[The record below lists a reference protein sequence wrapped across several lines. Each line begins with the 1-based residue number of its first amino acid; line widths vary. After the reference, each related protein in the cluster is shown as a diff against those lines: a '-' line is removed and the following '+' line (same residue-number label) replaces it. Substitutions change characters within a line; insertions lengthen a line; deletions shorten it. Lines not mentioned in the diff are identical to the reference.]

1 MIPFRYTYVL
11 YILLIAVTF
20 SCKNNAV
27 KNSSDTFFQKKTSAE
42 TGINFNNTIVEDD
55 VTNLIS
61 NEYAY
66 MGGGVGIGDFN
77 NDGLQDVF
85 FTANQTSSQLYINEG
100 KNHFKNRTDKAAV
113 KTNAWC
119 TGVSVIDIN
128 NDGWQDMYVCV
139 SGNAPAANRH
149 NLLFINNGVSPTSLG
164 DGRGEVTFS
173 EQAAAYGLADT
184 SFSTQATFLDYD
196 KDGDLDMYLVNNQ
209 IGAGNPNDI
218 LQKDVSGNS
227 IRNDRLYKNN
237 GIDVNKKHAV
247 FTDVSMQAGI
257 KEDGYGLGV
266 VVSDMNND
274 GWPDMYVTND
284 YLSNDLL
291 WLNNKNGTFTNT
303 IASSLNHQSYSSMG
317 VDAADINNDG
327 LMDIATL
334 DMMPE
339 ESERQKM
346 MFSFLTYERY
356 EMERRAGYEPEF
368 MRNMLHLNNGNLK
381 INDTVLPRF
390 SEIGQLAGISRTD
403 WSWSVLM
410 ADFDNDGWNDMH
422 ITNGM
427 GKDLINADF
436 VLYRANTK
444 PEDFDVPQERW
455 QVLQEKLK
463 GYGAVPLQNYFYK
476 NNRDYS
482 FANLSNDVGLNETS
496 ISNGAAYADFDN
508 DGDLDLVVNNINQ
521 AAFFYENTQSDK
533 KHFIS
538 FALQGDTPN
547 TDGLGTKIFL
557 YAGSKIQIAE
567 QSPVRGYLSSV
578 DKRLHF
584 GLDSITTIDSAVVI
598 WSDNKKQLL
607 KNIGIDT
614 ILTLKYSDAGKT
626 INNVAQSP
634 LFLFNDFTN
643 TSGLGFKHYEPFF
656 NDYSFQRLLPQ
667 KYSQLGPYI
676 STGDING
683 DGLEDF
689 FIGGAFNQSGKICL
703 QQANGKFK
711 EKNLVTGKKYEED
724 MGSVLF
730 DADGDKDLDLLVT
743 GGSIEVD
750 KGSPYYK
757 PRLYLNDGKGNF
769 AISINAIPA
778 AVNTSASCV
787 SACDYDSDGDMDL
800 FIGGRVS
807 LDYPEIPNSYL
818 LQNNNGVF
826 TDITASVNEN
836 LSKAGMITAAVWTD
850 FNNDKQI
857 DLVLAGDWMALKFFA
872 NEKGTLV
879 DVTSKTTLNNNEG
892 MWRSLIAADIDND
905 GDEDLVAGNMG
916 MNNKYNVDALH
927 PAKLFAKDI
936 DANGSID
943 PILCYYFKTKNK
955 QRELLPAYSLLQIA
969 EQVPSIKKKF
979 LLNEDYSKASLTQII
994 DEKKS
999 INFTCT
1005 EMNSCWFE
1013 NTGGGK
1019 FVKHILP
1026 IQAQFAPV
1034 NAIICYDFNND
1045 GIKDMLIAGNEYQTE
1060 VMTGRYDAS
1069 YGLLLIGRK
1078 DKTFAATTPSQSGFV
1093 VKGDVKDLKLIVGKN
1108 MEVKIV
1114 VGVNDEKMKIFKVN
1128 TNARN

>member
-1 MIPFRYTYVL
+1 LEFTKALTAQRPYRLLLFFY
-11 YILLIAVTF
+11 LIASVFLF
-20 SCKNNAV
+20 SCKEQQPGSGTQGTIFT
-27 KNSSDTFFQKKTSAE
+27 KKSSVE

-55 VTNLIS
+55 ATNLIT

-66 MGGGVGIGDFN
+66 MGGGVGVGDFN

-85 FTANQTSSQLYINEG
+85 FTANQTSAQLYINDG
-100 KNHFKNRTDKAAV
+100 NNHFKNITVAAGLQ
-113 KTNAWC
+113 TTAWC
-119 TGVSVIDIN
+119 TGVSLVDIN
-128 NDGWQDMYVCV
+128 NDGWQDIYVCV
-139 SGNAPAANRH
+139 SGNAPAQNRR
-149 NLLFINNGVSPTSLG
+149 NLLFINNHNL
-164 DGRGEVTFS
+164 TFT
-173 EQAAAYGLADT
+173 EQAADYGLADT
-184 SFSTQATFLDYD
+184 SYSTQAAFLDYD

-218 LQKDVSGNS
+218 LAKDVSGNS

-237 GIDVNKKHAV
+237 GIAKEKNHPV
-247 FTDVSMQAGI
+247 FTDISLQAGI

-266 VVSDMNND
+266 VVTDINND

-291 WLNNKNGTFTNT
+291 WLNNKNGTFTNV
-303 IASSLNHQSYSSMG
+303 IAASLNHQSYSSMG

-327 LMDIATL
+327 LIDITTL

-346 MFSFLTYERY
+346 MFSFLSYERY
-356 EMERRAGYEPEF
+356 EMERNAGYEPEF

-444 PEDFDVPQERW
+444 PENFEQPQERW
-455 QVLQEKLK
+455 KVLQEKLS
-463 GYGAVPLQNYFYK
+463 GYGAVPLPNYLYK
-476 NNRDYS
+476 NNKDYGFNNIS
-482 FANLSNDVGLNETS
+482 DDAGINEVS

-521 AAFFYENTQSDK
+521 EAFFYENTQTGTK
-533 KHFIS
+533 QKHYIS
-538 FALQGDTPN
+538 FALQGDSLN
-547 TDGLGTKIFL
+547 NDALGTKIFL
-557 YAGSKIQIAE
+557 YANNKIQTAE

-584 GLDSITTIDSAVVI
+584 GLGSSDVIDSAVII
-598 WSDNKKQLL
+598 WPDEKKKIL
-607 KNIGIDT
+607 KNIPADT
-614 ILTLKYSDAGKT
+614 ILLINNSDAGKT
-626 INNVAQSP
+626 VSNSTVNTSL
-634 LFLFNDFTN
+634 LFTDITN
-643 TSGLGFKHYEPFF
+643 TAALSFKHYEPFF

-676 STGDING
+676 AVADVNG
-683 DGLEDF
+683 DGLQDF
-689 FIGGAFNQSGKICL
+689 FIGGAFNQSGKICI
-703 QQANGKFK
+703 QQLNGQFV
-711 EKNLVTGKKYEED
+711 EKDLVTGKKYEED
-724 MGSVLF
+724 MGSAFF
-730 DADGDKDLDLLVT
+730 DADGDKDVDLLVAS
-743 GGSIEVD
+743 GSIEVD

-769 AISINAIPA
+769 AININAIPA
-778 AVNTSASCV
+778 AVNTSGSCI
-787 SACDYDSDGDMDL
+787 ATGDYDNDGDADV

-826 TDITASVNEN
+826 TDVTATVNES
-836 LSKAGMITAAVWTD
+836 LLKAGMITAAVFTD
-850 FNNDKQI
+850 FNSDKQT
-857 DLVLAGDWMALKFFA
+857 DLVLAGEWMSLRFYKNENGKFT
-872 NEKGTLV
+872 E
-879 DVTSKTTLNNNEG
+879 VTAAAGLNNNNG

-905 GDEDLVAGNMG
+905 GDEDLVAGNAG
-916 MNNKYNVDALH
+916 MNNKYGVDELH

-936 DANGSID
+936 DRNGSTD
-943 PILCYYFKTKNK
+943 PVLCYYFPAKNK
-955 QRELLPAYSLLQIA
+955 ERKLLPANSLLQIA

-979 LLNEDYSKASLTQII
+979 LLNEDYSKAALSQII
-994 DEKKS
+994 DEEGS
-999 INFTCT
+999 VSFTCN
-1005 EMNSCWFE
+1005 EMNTCWFE
-1013 NTGGGK
+1013 NTGKGK

-1026 IQAQFAPV
+1026 VQAQFAPV
-1034 NAIICYDFNND
+1034 NAIICRDFNND
-1045 GIKDMLIAGNEYQTE
+1045 GIKDLLIAGNEYQAE
-1060 VMTGRYDAS
+1060 VMTGRYDAF
-1069 YGLLLIGRK
+1069 YGLLLTGNK
-1078 DKTFAATTPSQSGFV
+1078 NKLFTALPPLQTGFA
-1093 VKGDVKDLKLIVGKN
+1093 VKGDVKDLKYITDKN
-1108 MEVKIV
+1108 KKVKIL
-1114 VGVNDEKMKIFKVN
+1114 VGINNEKMKIFSAN
-1128 TNARN
+1128 

>member
-1 MIPFRYTYVL
+1 MISCSNK
-11 YILLIAVTF
+11 ILFFFGVVMIVAGA
-20 SCKNNAV
+20 CKNKTV
-27 KNSSDTFFQKKTSAE
+27 KNITVLFKSKTTVE
-42 TGINFNNTIVEDD
+42 TGIDFNNTIVEDD

-61 NEYAY
+61 NEYSY

-85 FTANQTSSQLYINEG
+85 FSANQTSSQLYINEG
-100 KNHFKNRTDKAAV
+100 KNHFKNATNDAGV

-119 TGVSVIDIN
+119 TGVNVIDIN
-128 NDGWQDMYVCV
+128 NDGWQDVYVCV

-149 NLLFINNGVSPTSLG
+149 NLLFVNN
-164 DGRGEVTFS
+164 RNATFT
-173 EQAAAYGLADT
+173 EQAKDYGLADT
-184 SFSTQATFLDYD
+184 SFSTQAAFLDYD
-196 KDGDLDMYLVNNQ
+196 KDGDLDLYLVNNQ

-218 LQKDVSGNS
+218 LQKDVSGHS
-227 IRNDRLYKNN
+227 IRNDKLYKNN
-237 GIDVNKKHAV
+237 GIAANKNHPL
-247 FTDVSMQAGI
+247 FTDVSMEAGI

-266 VVSDMNND
+266 VVTDVNND
-274 GWPDMYVTND
+274 GHPDLYVTND

-291 WLNNKNGTFTNT
+291 WLNNKNGSFTNV
-303 IASSLNHQSYSSMG
+303 IASALNHQSYSSMG

-327 LMDIATL
+327 LVDIATL

-368 MRNMLHLNNGNLK
+368 IRNMLHLNNGNLT

-390 SEIGQLAGISRTD
+390 SEIGQLAGISQTD

-455 QVLQEKLK
+455 KVLQKKLK
-463 GYGAVPLQNYFYK
+463 EYGEVPLRNYFYR
-476 NNRDYS
+476 NNRSYGFS
-482 FANLSNDVGLNETS
+482 NVSEEAGINDVS

-521 AAFFYENTQSDK
+521 KAFYYENTGADK
-533 KHFIS
+533 KGKHFIS
-538 FALQGDTPN
+538 FALQGDSLN
-547 TDGLGTKIFL
+547 KDGLGTKIFL
-557 YAGSKIQIAE
+557 YTGSKIQITE

-584 GLDSITTIDSAVVI
+584 GLDSIAAIDSVVVI
-598 WSDNKKQLL
+598 WADNKKQVL
-607 KNIGIDT
+607 KNINADT
-614 ILTLKYSDAGKT
+614 FLTLTYSDAGKA
-626 INNVAQSP
+626 INNLAQSSP
-634 LFLFNDFTN
+634 FLFTDITN
-643 TSGLGFKHYEPFF
+643 ISGLGFKHYEPFF

-676 STGDING
+676 SVADVNG

-689 FIGGAFNQSGKICL
+689 FIGGAFNQSGKICM
-703 QQANGKFK
+703 QKANGQFA
-711 EKNLVTGKKYEED
+711 EQDLVTGKKYDED
-724 MGSVLF
+724 MGSAFL
-730 DADGDKDLDLLVT
+730 DADGDRDLDLLVT

-769 AISINAIPA
+769 AININAIPIV
-778 AVNTSASCV
+778 VNTSASCV
-787 SACDYDSDGDMDL
+787 SPCDYDNDGDMDV

-826 TDITASVNEN
+826 ADVTSSINEN

-850 FNNDKQI
+850 FDNDKQT
-857 DLVLAGDWMALKFFA
+857 DLVLAGEWMPLRFYK
-872 NEKGTLV
+872 NEKGKLTE
-879 DVTSKTTLNNNEG
+879 VTENCGLSGNNG
-892 MWRSLIAADIDND
+892 MWRSLIAADADND
-905 GDEDLVAGNMG
+905 GDEDLIAGNTG
-916 MNNKYNVDALH
+916 VNNKYGVDALH
-927 PAKLFAKDI
+927 PVKLFAKDI

-969 EQVPSIKKKF
+969 EQVPSIKKQF
-979 LLNEDYSKASLTQII
+979 LLNGDYSKASLAQII
-994 DEKKS
+994 DETS
-999 INFTCT
+999 SVNFTCT
-1005 EMNSCWFE
+1005 EMNTCWFE
-1013 NTGGGK
+1013 NTGNGK

-1026 IQAQFAPV
+1026 VQAQFAPV
-1034 NAIICYDFNND
+1034 NAIICHDFNSD
-1045 GIKDMLIAGNEYQTE
+1045 GIKDVLLAGNEYQAD

-1078 DKTFAATTPSQSGFV
+1078 DRTFAAATPLQSGFV
-1093 VKGDVKDLKLIVGKN
+1093 VKGDIKDLKLIAGKN
-1108 MEVKIV
+1108 KSIKILA
-1114 VGVNDEKMKIFKVN
+1114 GRNNEKMKLFNLN
-1128 TNARN
+1128 TIVKK

>member
-1 MIPFRYTYVL
+1 MMPFRYTYVL
-11 YILLIAVTF
+11 YISLATVTF
-20 SCKNNAV
+20 SCKDKAV
-27 KNSSDTFFQKKTSAE
+27 TNKKNTIFQKKTSAQ
-42 TGINFNNTIVEDD
+42 TGITFNNIIVEDE

-85 FTANQTSSQLYINEG
+85 FTANQTSSRLYINEG
-100 KNHFKNRTDKAAV
+100 KNHFKNVTESAGV
-113 KTNAWC
+113 KTSVWC
-119 TGVSVIDIN
+119 TGVNVIDIN

-139 SGNAPAANRH
+139 SGNPQSQKRH
-149 NLLFINNGVSPTSLG
+149 NLLFINNRNL
-164 DGRGEVTFS
+164 TFT
-173 EQAAAYGLADT
+173 EQAADYGLADT
-184 SFSTQATFLDYD
+184 SFSTQAAFLDYD

-209 IGAGNPNDI
+209 IGAGSPNDI
-218 LQKDVSGNS
+218 VAKDASGNS
-227 IRNDRLYKNN
+227 VRNDKLYKNN
-237 GIDVNKKHAV
+237 GIATNKNYPV

-266 VVSDMNND
+266 VVSDVNND

-291 WLNNKNGTFTNT
+291 WLNNKNGTFTNV
-303 IASSLNHQSYSSMG
+303 IASALNHQSYSSMG

-327 LMDIATL
+327 LVDIATL

-436 VLYRANTK
+436 VLYRATTK

-455 QVLQEKLK
+455 KVLQEKLK
-463 GYGAVPLQNYFYK
+463 SYGAVPLQNYFYT
-476 NNRDYS
+476 NNRNYGFNNIS
-482 FANLSNDVGLNETS
+482 YEAGINETS

-521 AAFFYENTQSDK
+521 EAFFYENTQADAK
-533 KHFIS
+533 QKHYLTFILHGDS
-538 FALQGDTPN
+538 VNKDALGA
-547 TDGLGTKIFL
+547 KIFL
-557 YAGSKIQIAE
+557 YADSKIQIAE

-584 GLDSITTIDSAVVI
+584 GLDSIAAIDSVI
-598 WSDNKKQLL
+598 IIWPDKKKQVL
-607 KNIGIDT
+607 KNIKADT
-614 ILTLKYSDAGKT
+614 ILTVKNSDAGKDGNIFT
-626 INNVAQSP
+626 QTSP
-634 LFLFNDFTN
+634 VLFTDISNFT
-643 TSGLGFKHYEPFF
+643 GIGFKHYEPFF
-656 NDYSFQRLLPQ
+656 NDFSFQRLLPQ

-676 STGDING
+676 SVADVNG
-683 DGLEDF
+683 DGLQDF
-689 FIGGAFNQSGKICL
+689 FIGGAFNQSGKLCI
-703 QQANGKFK
+703 QKANGQFA
-711 EKNLVTGKKYEED
+711 EQDLQTGKKYEED
-724 MGSVLF
+724 MGSAFF
-730 DADGDKDLDLLVT
+730 DADGDMDLDLLVA

-750 KGSPYYK
+750 KGSPYYQ
-757 PRLYLNDGKGNF
+757 PRLYLNAGKGNF
-769 AISINAIPA
+769 ASNINAMPA
-778 AVNTSASCV
+778 SVNTSASCV
-787 SACDYDSDGDMDL
+787 APYDYDNDGDVDV

-818 LQNNNGVF
+818 LQNNTGAF
-826 TDITASVNEN
+826 ADITTSVSES

-850 FNNDKQI
+850 FNNDKQM
-857 DLVLAGDWMALKFFA
+857 DLVLAGEWMPIKFYK
-872 NEKGTLV
+872 NEKGRLTE
-879 DVTSKTTLNNNEG
+879 VTESTGLNNNHG

-905 GDEDLVAGNMG
+905 GDEDLIAGNAG
-916 MNNKYNVDALH
+916 INNNYKADATH
-927 PAKLFAKDI
+927 PVKLFAKDI

-943 PILCYYFKTKNK
+943 PLLCYYLPTKSN
-955 QRELLPAYSLLQIA
+955 QRKLLPAYSLLQIA

-979 LLNEDYSKASLTQII
+979 LLNEDYSKADLSQII
-994 DEKKS
+994 DEASS
-999 INFTCT
+999 ISFTCD
-1005 EMNSCWFE
+1005 EMNTCWFE
-1013 NTGGGK
+1013 NTGNGK

-1026 IQAQFAPV
+1026 VSAQFAPV
-1034 NAIICYDFNND
+1034 NAIICYDFNSD
-1045 GIKDMLIAGNEYQTE
+1045 GFKDLLIASNEYQTE

-1069 YGLLLIGRK
+1069 YGLLFTGNK
-1078 DKTFAATTPSQSGFV
+1078 NKTFSAVQPVQSGFAV
-1093 VKGDVKDLKLIVGKN
+1093 IGDVKDLKLIADKN
-1108 MEVKIV
+1108 KQVKV
-1114 VGVNDEKMKIFKVN
+1114 LVGVNNEKMKIFNVN
-1128 TNARN
+1128 SSIQN